1 MTKLHCDFETYS
13 AIDLKAQGLDVYA
26 RDPSTGV
33 HCMAYAFDDG
43 PVRVATDSGFEMACL
58 ERGDAFKSLDY
69 VLEHVRSGGLVYAH
83 NAPFEWAIWNFILVP
98 RYGWPELKIEQMR
111 CTMAMA
117 YAMALPGAL
126 EAAAPALGIAQR
138 KDGAGKRIMLKWCK
152 PKPDGKMWRPED
164 DPEQFAALCR
174 YCAQDV
180 EVERA
185 LHGRLMEL
193 STSEQSLWNLDHR
206 VNQRG
211 VQVDLPSVELAL
223 RLVDVEKE
231 RLNQAMLQVTGGVV
245 GSCTEVQLLVK
256 WIRSQGVDMK
266 GVAKA
271 EVLDTLDGDL
281 PANVRTA
288 LELRKEAAKSSTA
301 KLAAMKE
308 RASVDGRVRG
318 IHQFH
323 GASTGRWAGR
333 GIQVQ
338 NFPRPRKLSK
348 DDDQQA
354 KCVDEICDLIAKGD
368 REGLDIFYGPVMD
381 ALADGLRGML
391 IAPPGKDLIA
401 VDFNQVEAR
410 VLAWLAGEESVLE
423 VFRTHGRIY
432 EHAAADIY
440 GCDIHDVTKE
450 QRQIGKVAVLA
461 LGYGGGVGAFQSMAK
476 NYFIKVPDPQ
486 ADEIKQAWRLAHP
499 KIVNYWYDVE
509 RAAIAAVREGGKQA
523 AGAPGREVVF
533 KKSGSFLWCRLPSGR
548 VLCYPYPEMRVVTTP
563 WGEEKDA
570 LTYMTV
576 VSNPKAKIIEDP
588 NSNGTWKRISTYGG
602 SLAENVT
609 QAAARDLLAEAMKRL
624 DAAGFEIVMHV
635 HDELVVEVDE
645 ASDEGTLKR
654 VEEIMA
660 EVPSWATGLPL
671 AAEGWRGKKYRK
683 G

>member
-26 RDPSTGV
+26 RDLSTGV
-33 HCMAYAFDDG
+33 HCMAYAFDDE
-43 PVRVATDSGFEMACL
+43 PVGIVGGSEPNFERMTASRL
-58 ERGDAFKSLDY
+58 RIEK
-69 VLEHVRSGGLVYAH
+69 HVRSGGLVYAH

-98 RYGWPELKIEQMR
+98 RFGWPELKIEQMR
-111 CTMAMA
+111 CTMAMT
-117 YAMALPGAL
+117 YAMGLPGSL

-138 KDGAGKRIMLKWCK
+138 KDGAGKRIMLKWCR

-206 VNQRG
+206 INQRG
-211 VQVDLPSVELAL
+211 IQVDLPSVEMAL
-223 RLVDVEKE
+223 CLVDAEKE

-266 GVAKA
+266 GVAKS

-308 RASVDGRVRG
+308 RASADGRVRG

-338 NFPRPRKLSK
+338 NFPRPRASVKAK
-348 DDDQQA
+348 D
-354 KCVDEICDLIAKGD
+354 VTEIIDHLGD
-368 REGLDIFYGPVMD
+368 RAYVDMLYGPVMD
-381 ALADGLRGML
+381 ALADSLRGML

-401 VDFNQVEAR
+401 ADFSAVEAR
-410 VLAWLAGEESVLE
+410 VLAWLAGEESVLQI
-423 VFRTHGRIY
+423 FRTHGRIY
-432 EHAAADIY
+432 EHAAAGIY
-440 GCDIHDVTKE
+440 RCDIHDVTKE

-476 NYFIKVPDPQ
+476 DYFIKVPDSQ

-499 KIVNYWYDVE
+499 KIVNYWYDLE
-509 RAAIAAVREGGKQA
+509 RAAIAALQEGGKQT
-523 AGAPGREVVF
+523 AGPAGREVAF
-533 KKSGSFLWCRLPSGR
+533 KKSGSFLWCKLPSGR

-609 QAAARDLLAEAMKRL
+609 QAVARDLLAEAMKRL
-624 DAAGFEIVMHV
+624 EKAGFEIVMHC
-635 HDELVVEVDE
+635 HDEVVAEIDETSDE
-645 ASDEGTLKR
+645 ATLKR
-654 VEEIMA
+654 IEGIMA
-660 EVPSWATGLPL
+660 EVPVWAMGLPL
-671 AAEGWRGKKYRK
+671 AAEGWRGKRYRK
-683 G
+683 